1 MRPKTSTILLVLV
14 GSAFTLAILVMV
26 VASLHRPEVATFAPS
41 PIGAADVG
49 DRTVGPLTYTVDAT
63 AHDRWTYFDFSRGSV
78 VAIDSRRSLDW
89 DIAFQRHR
97 MITNSGD
104 TNPLGQ
110 AGVIDLGPVPLDS
123 ALTVPAEGYSVDQR
137 SGDASR
143 SRVLEDWYDYSWTS
157 HLLRPGDRA
166 YAIRTADGRYVLLRF
181 QGYYCPG
188 GVPGCVTFR
197 YRYRGD
203 GGRAFPAVA
212 DPPFDPTVSGND
224 VSRARRDSPSGPA
237 RAAPGSLEGDS

>member
-14 GSAFTLAILVMV
+14 GTAFTVAILMMV
-26 VASLHRPEVATFAPS
+26 VGSLQRPEVATFAPS
-41 PIGAADVG
+41 PTRPDEVG
-49 DRTVGPLTYTVDAT
+49 DATVGPVTYTVDAT

-97 MITNSGD
+97 MMTNSGD

-110 AGVIDLGPVPLDS
+110 AGVIDLGPIPVDS
-123 ALTVPAEGYSVDQR
+123 AISLPAGGYSVDRR
-137 SGDASR
+137 SGDVSR

-157 HLLRPGDRA
+157 HLLRPGDRT
-166 YAIRTADGRYVLLRF
+166 YGIRTADGRYAVLRF
-181 QGYYCPG
+181 RGYYCPG

-203 GGRAFPAVA
+203 GRRTFPAAA
-212 DPPFDPTVSGND
+212 DRP
-224 VSRARRDSPSGPA
+224 
-237 RAAPGSLEGDS
+237 